1 MTLKTDCHAV
11 DKHGTR
17 DFELQCHKRPFA
29 MTVSPLLPKSPENLI
44 DQELVEFLEIPIKKI
59 EECEEINTYDLKRVF
74 VICQQLKKL
83 YLRFY
88 DQVTSLK
95 IRKHKFDQK
104 YISDIRI
111 SRILASSKLLL
122 KK

>member
-1 MTLKTDCHAV
+1 MDGIRLTIIPRK
-11 DKHGTR
+11 
-17 DFELQCHKRPFA
+17 
-29 MTVSPLLPKSPENLI
+29 
-44 DQELVEFLEIPIKKI
+44 DQPIKKI
-59 EECEEINTYDLKRVF
+59 KLTREECEEINTYDLKRVF

-95 IRKHKFDQK
+95 IRKHKCDQK